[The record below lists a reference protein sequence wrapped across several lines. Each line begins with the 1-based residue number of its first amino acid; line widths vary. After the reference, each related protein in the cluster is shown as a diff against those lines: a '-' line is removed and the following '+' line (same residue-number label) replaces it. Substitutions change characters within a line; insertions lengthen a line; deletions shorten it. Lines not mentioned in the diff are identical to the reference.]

1 MKNTSKNENFNPTNS
16 VAVNMDKS
24 QYETH
29 DNDEV
34 ITITPMEKQEIIT
47 LEYAVSHLFSG
58 IEMSDNPTFKQI
70 ARALLR
76 LLKVMLLFPIYSLY
90 ALTVLDE
97 RLDPKFW
104 FILIV
109 PFGSYW
115 LYKCIPLILILL
127 LK

>member
-1 MKNTSKNENFNPTNS
+1 MKETKFEKLNCSSVSVNT
-16 VAVNMDKS
+16 DKS
-24 QYETH
+24 QHETH

-34 ITITPMEKQEIIT
+34 IVITPMEKQEIIT
-47 LEYAVSHLFSG
+47 LEYAVSYLFAG
-58 IEMSDNPTFKQI
+58 IEIPDNPSFKQI
-70 ARALLR
+70 LKMFLR
-76 LLKVMLLFPIYSLY
+76 LLKVMLLFPIYSLF
-90 ALTVLDE
+90 ALTVLED

>member
-1 MKNTSKNENFNPTNS
+1 MKENKFEKLNCSSVSNNT
-16 VAVNMDKS
+16 DKS
-24 QYETH
+24 QH
-29 DNDEV
+29 DPRDNDEV
-34 ITITPMEKQEIIT
+34 IVITPMEKQEIIT
-47 LEYAVSHLFSG
+47 LEYAVSYLFSG
-58 IEMSDNPTFKQI
+58 IVISDNPTFKQI
-70 ARALLR
+70 LKMVLR
-76 LLKVMLLFPIYSLY
+76 LFKVMLLFPIYSLF
-90 ALTVLDE
+90 ALTVLED

>member
-1 MKNTSKNENFNPTNS
+1 MNKQVQNENFISTNVS
-16 VAVNMDKS
+16 ANTDKN
-24 QYETH
+24 QHDTR

-34 ITITPMEKQEIIT
+34 IVITPMKKQEMIT
-47 LEYAVSHLFSG
+47 LEYAVSYLFSG
-58 IEMSDNPTFKQI
+58 IVISDNPTFKQI
-70 ARALLR
+70 LKMVLR
-76 LLKVMLLFPIYSLY
+76 LFKVMLLFPIYSLF
-90 ALTVLDE
+90 ALTVLED

>member
-1 MKNTSKNENFNPTNS
+1 MKENKFEKLNCSSVSDNT
-16 VAVNMDKS
+16 DKS
-24 QYETH
+24 QH
-29 DNDEV
+29 DPRDNDEV
-34 ITITPMEKQEIIT
+34 IVITPMEKQEIIT
-47 LEYAVSHLFSG
+47 LEYAVSYLFAG
-58 IEMSDNPTFKQI
+58 IEISDDPSFKQI
-70 ARALLR
+70 LKMFLR

>member
-1 MKNTSKNENFNPTNS
+1 MKNTSKNENFISTNS
-16 VAVNMDKS
+16 VVVNTDKPNVDPR
-24 QYETH
+24 

-34 ITITPMEKQEIIT
+34 VVITPMEKQEMIT
-47 LEYAVSHLFSG
+47 LEYAVSYLFSG
-58 IEMSDNPTFKQI
+58 IEISDNPTFKQI
-70 ARALLR
+70 LKMFLR
-76 LLKVMLLFPIYSLY
+76 LLKVMLLFPIYSLF
-90 ALTVLDE
+90 ALTVLDD

-115 LYKCIPLILILL
+115 LYKCIPLILIML

>member
-1 MKNTSKNENFNPTNS
+1 MKETKFENLNCSSVSDNT
-16 VAVNMDKS
+16 DKS
-24 QYETH
+24 QH
-29 DNDEV
+29 DPRDNDEV
-34 ITITPMEKQEIIT
+34 IVITPMEKQEMIT

-58 IEMSDNPTFKQI
+58 IVISDNPTFKQI
-70 ARALLR
+70 LKMVLR
-76 LLKVMLLFPIYSLY
+76 LFKVMLLFPIYSLF
-90 ALTVLDE
+90 ALTVLED

>member
-1 MKNTSKNENFNPTNS
+1 MKSQFNTKTTVSTNVS
-16 VAVNMDKS
+16 VNTDKS
-24 QYETH
+24 QH
-29 DNDEV
+29 DPRDNEEV
-34 ITITPMEKQEIIT
+34 IVITPMEKQEIIT
-47 LEYAVSHLFSG
+47 LEYAVSYLFAG
-58 IEMSDNPTFKQI
+58 IEISDDPSFKHI
-70 ARALLR
+70 LKMFLR

>member
-1 MKNTSKNENFNPTNS
+1 MKETKFEKLNRSSVSDNT
-16 VAVNMDKS
+16 DKS
-24 QYETH
+24 QYETR

-34 ITITPMEKQEIIT
+34 IVITPMKKQEMIT

-58 IEMSDNPTFKQI
+58 IEIPDDPSFEHILKMF
-70 ARALLR
+70 LR

>member
-1 MKNTSKNENFNPTNS
+1 MKNTSKNENFISTS
-16 VAVNMDKS
+16 VSVNTDKS

-34 ITITPMEKQEIIT
+34 IVITPMEKQEIIT

-58 IEMSDNPTFKQI
+58 IVISDNPTFKQI
-70 ARALLR
+70 LKMVLR
-76 LLKVMLLFPIYSLY
+76 LFKVMLLFPIYSLF
-90 ALTVLDE
+90 ALTVLED

-115 LYKCIPLILILL
+115 LYKCILLILILL

>member
-1 MKNTSKNENFNPTNS
+1 MKNTSKNENFTSTS
-16 VAVNMDKS
+16 VSGNTDKS

-34 ITITPMEKQEIIT
+34 IVITPMEKQEIIT
-47 LEYAVSHLFSG
+47 LEYAVSQLFSG
-58 IEMSDNPTFKQI
+58 IEISDNPSFRHILKMF
-70 ARALLR
+70 LR
-76 LLKVMLLFPIYSLY
+76 LLKVMLLFPIYSLF

>member
-1 MKNTSKNENFNPTNS
+1 MKNTSKNENFISTYVS
-16 VAVNMDKS
+16 VNTDKS
-24 QYETH
+24 QH
-29 DNDEV
+29 DPRDNDEV
-34 ITITPMEKQEIIT
+34 IVITPMEKQELIT
-47 LEYAVSHLFSG
+47 LEYAVSYLFAG
-58 IEMSDNPTFKQI
+58 IEISDDPSFKHI
-70 ARALLR
+70 LKMFLR

>member
-1 MKNTSKNENFNPTNS
+1 MNKQVQNENIISTNVS
-16 VAVNMDKS
+16 VNTDKN
-24 QYETH
+24 QHDTR

-34 ITITPMEKQEIIT
+34 IVITPMEKQELIT
-47 LEYAVSHLFSG
+47 LEYAVSYLFAG
-58 IEMSDNPTFKQI
+58 IEISDDPSFKHI
-70 ARALLR
+70 LKMFLR
-76 LLKVMLLFPIYSLY
+76 LLKVMLLFPIYSLF